1 MVIANHPI
9 IAKAHTN
16 IALVKYWGKLDNQ
29 LIIPQNDSLS
39 ITLDEFYT
47 QTAVEFLPSLT
58 ADEVIFDGQV
68 LSDQASLRVRTFL
81 NHVRD
86 LAGIDYRAKVDTKNF
101 VPTAAG
107 LASSASGFAA
117 LAGAASRAAGLNL
130 NRRDL
135 SRLARLGSGSATRSI
150 FGGFV
155 AWQQGHD
162 DATSFAYP
170 IDEQPTWDI
179 AVVALVLTAKQ
190 KKISSRVGMRLAV
203 ETSPFY
209 SAWIS
214 ASQADFKTVKTAIQ
228 NQDFE
233 LLGHTSEQN
242 AMRMHALTLS
252 SDPNFTYFNADSIK
266 AMNMVKDLRLQ
277 GIPCY
282 FTMDAGPNVKII
294 CQGADAERIAQY
306 FQTEFGEEQVLVTRP
321 GSGISISD

>member
-1 MVIANHPI
+1 MAITDHPI
-9 IAKAHTN
+9 TAKAHTN
-16 IALVKYWGKLDNQ
+16 IALVKYWGKLDDQ

-47 QTAVEFLPSLT
+47 QTAVQFSPSLA
-58 ADEVIFDGQV
+58 ADKVVFDDQT
-68 LSDQASLRVRTFL
+68 LSATDSLRVRTFL
-81 NHVRD
+81 DQVRA
-86 LAGIDYRAKVDTKNF
+86 LAHIDYRASVTTQNF

-117 LAGAASRAAGLNL
+117 LAGAASRAAGLHL
-130 NRRDL
+130 NRQDL
-135 SRLARLGSGSATRSI
+135 SRLARRGSGSATRSI

-162 DATSFAYP
+162 DATSYAYP

-190 KKISSRVGMRLAV
+190 KKISSRVGMKRAV

-209 SAWIS
+209 PAWIT
-214 ASQADFKTVKTAIQ
+214 ASQTDFKTMKTAIET
-228 NQDFE
+228 QDFE
-233 LLGHTSEQN
+233 LLGHTAEQN

-252 SDPNFTYFNADSIK
+252 SDPTFTYFNADSIK
-266 AMNMVKDLRLQ
+266 AMNMVRDLRLR
-277 GIPCY
+277 GISCY

-294 CQGADAERIAQY
+294 CHGSDAKRIAQH
-306 FQTEFGEEQVLVTRP
+306 FQTAFGQDHVLVTRP
-321 GSGISISD
+321 GAGISISD